1 MATIP
6 VIKVATADVK
16 YASVSGKVT
25 VGAESA
31 ARLTKKLG
39 REVKAGDVFDL
50 GVLAEYN
57 RDWNWFQRLYH
68 GIKMAT
74 KRHEFSSY

>member
-1 MATIP
+1 MRTVPIIRSTNANL
-6 VIKVATADVK
+6 K

-39 REVKAGDVFDL
+39 RKVEVGEEFDL

-57 RDWNWFQRLYH
+57 RDWNWRQRVYN
-68 GIKMAT
+68 GIKLAI
-74 KRHEFSSY
+74 KRHEFS